1 MTPAIVIV
9 RYNSTDPAARR
20 LHVREA
26 MATCRWAVAQGYAP
40 VCSLLHLA
48 DVNDPP
54 EDTAGEVRERV
65 MEYSAT
71 LARMVG
77 AAGGVAIVPGWYTP
91 TAGMEADHSEWC
103 GAGGR
108 LGRGVEVTLAEIEP
122 YLPRD
127 LVGQVQAAVDEA
139 AGDPAAR
146 CGCLLEGCG
155 DCDFDA
161 GIDYTIDAITDHTG
175 ITPTEATAPRPMVI
189 GQSCQI
195 LQDTDG
201 IWRCVLSDGHWFGGD
216 ATRSKAADRARIN
229 GYEVTP

>member
-1 MTPAIVIV
+1 MTPQLAIVIV

-26 MATCRWAVAQGYAP
+26 MGTCRWAVAQGYAP

-54 EDTAGEVRERV
+54 EDTAGEVRDRV
-65 MEYSAT
+65 TKYSQA

-108 LGRGVEVTLAEIEP
+108 LGRGVEVTFAQIEP

-127 LVGQVQAAVDEA
+127 LVGQVQAAVDELSA
-139 AGDPAAR
+139 SIST
-146 CGCLLEGCG
+146 CKCHCF
-155 DCDFDA
+155 DCENCNCDD
-161 GIDYTIDAITDHTG
+161 GTRWDLAIMRKCTG
-175 ITPTEATAPRPMVI
+175 ITP
-189 GQSCQI
+189 S
-195 LQDTDG
+195 
-201 IWRCVLSDGHWFGGD
+201 
-216 ATRSKAADRARIN
+216 
-229 GYEVTP
+229 EVQ